1 MVQSA
6 QALLRLQQQVYW
18 TKKFALMNVTALRKI
33 TKKRD
38 KLFADKG
45 NVGQRFMEVR
55 PPQD

>member
-1 MVQSA
+1 MVQST
-6 QALLRLQQQVYW
+6 QALLRLQQRVYW

-38 KLFADKG
+38 KLFAGNG

-55 PPQD
+55 PP